1 MGIEKIHVEDIIKLC
16 SNNIGNKYLVPKRKI
31 KVSLKNKQLYFEKN
45 S

>member
-16 SNNIGNKYLVPKRKI
+16 ANNIGNKYLVPKKGL

-45 S
+45 I